1 MILTCPACDTKYV
14 VKDSAIPPEG
24 RKVRCASCKHSWH
37 QDADGAAVTEE
48 SGASAPFVS
57 FGGPPEP
64 EADGLETPVSEPSVE
79 AVADQFVAEVPEPVV
94 EAAETAAVWDEPATA
109 SSDDYAADAENMAG
123 AGPVPMNASEEE
135 RVVEADWTPVADPAA
150 LAAGDQ
156 DSAATAAV
164 IPAGEWAPVD
174 EDVGYRDLHEDVA
187 PKRPRWLWLVA
198 LIVLL
203 AAGAAAFWFYAPMQ
217 WKEKAGIA
225 QVGETPLKLM
235 ITSNDRQELASGN
248 ELLAVSGRVI
258 NPTDSEQ
265 DVPPIKAE
273 LRNKDTKQ
281 VVHRWTIAPPAR
293 VLAPR
298 SSASF
303 NSAEVDIP
311 SGGDELVVTLGG

>member
-37 QDADGAAVTEE
+37 QDPDPASAPADEE
-48 SGASAPFVS
+48 DAPFVS

-64 EADGLETPVSEPSVE
+64 EVEAIETPVSEPTAE
-79 AVADQFVAEVPEPVV
+79 AVADQYIAEVPEPDI
-94 EAAETAAVWDEPATA
+94 EDEPQVPFVAIDEGIA
-109 SSDDYAADAENMAG
+109 GSDPYAADAEA
-123 AGPVPMNASEEE
+123 AAPPATRAQWASEPAGYDEP
-135 RVVEADWTPVADPAA
+135 VEPPVAMAKPEV
-150 LAAGDQ
+150 Q
-156 DSAATAAV
+156 PS
-164 IPAGEWAPVD
+164 GEWAPAE
-174 EDVGYRDLHEDVA
+174 EDIGYREIADDEA
-187 PKRPRWLWLVA
+187 PRSRRWIWLVT
-198 LIVLL
+198 LLVLL
-203 AAGAAAFWFYAPMQ
+203 AAAAVAFWYLAPPA

-225 QVGETPLKLM
+225 QVGETPLQLM
-235 ITSNDRQELASGN
+235 ITSKDRQELASGN

-258 NPTDSEQ
+258 NPTDREQ

-298 SSASF
+298 SSATF

-311 SGGDELVVTLGG
+311 AGGDELVITLGG

>member
-37 QDADGAAVTEE
+37 QDPDPTMAEAEE
-48 SGASAPFVS
+48 EAAPFVS

-64 EADGLETPVSEPSVE
+64 EPEEAAEPPVSEPTAE
-79 AVADQFVAEVPEPVV
+79 AMADQFIAETPEPVIDDAPSV
-94 EAAETAAVWDEPATA
+94 PFATAEEAAVDEFPIEEVAQSTVEESRWEPA
-109 SSDDYAADAENMAG
+109 AAA
-123 AGPVPMNASEEE
+123 
-135 RVVEADWTPVADPAA
+135 PVAIDSE
-150 LAAGDQ
+150 
-156 DSAATAAV
+156 SAAE
-164 IPAGEWAPVD
+164 PAGQWAAVD
-174 EDVGYRDLHEDVA
+174 EDIGYQEVVDEEPPR
-187 PKRPRWLWLVA
+187 RRRWLWA
-198 LIVLL
+198 LLL
-203 AAGAAAFWFYAPMQ
+203 LLLLGGSAAAFWFYAPST
-217 WKEKAGIA
+217 WKEKAGLA
-225 QVGETPLKLM
+225 QAGDTPLQLM
-235 ITSNDRQELASGN
+235 ITSKDRQELASGN

-273 LRNKDTKQ
+273 LRNKDTKK

-298 SSASF
+298 SSATF

-311 SGGDELVVTLGG
+311 AGGDELVITLGG